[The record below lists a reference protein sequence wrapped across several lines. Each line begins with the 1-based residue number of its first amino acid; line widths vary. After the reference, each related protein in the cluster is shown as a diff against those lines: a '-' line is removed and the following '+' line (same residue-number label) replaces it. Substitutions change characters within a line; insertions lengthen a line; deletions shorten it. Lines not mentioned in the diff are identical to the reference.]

1 MDESVLSELARILS
15 WQRLLIA
22 AALLVLTW
30 IFLRLLAR
38 LSSYLSERFTKL
50 RLVIATANPII
61 RILSWVVV
69 ISLIVFVVFKPPVST
84 LLAISASV
92 GLAVGLGAQDLIR
105 NLIAGVLMLFE
116 RPFLV
121 GDMIAV
127 GEHYGEVRDIG
138 LRATQLRTF
147 DDSLVTLPNALV
159 FSQAISNSNAGVL
172 DELVVV
178 EFTLPASLDPVVVR
192 NLAYETAVASPYV
205 YLRKPVAVTVEDDY
219 AMAHLTKFKVK
230 AYVMDVRLER
240 AMATDI
246 TLRLKRAFLE
256 KGLLLKNSFN

>member
-1 MDESVLSELARILS
+1 MDESVISELTRILS
-15 WQRLLIA
+15 WQRLLVA
-22 AALLVLTW
+22 AALLLLTW
-30 IFLRLLAR
+30 LFLKLLAR
-38 LSSYLSERFTKL
+38 LSSYLGERFTKL
-50 RLVIATANPII
+50 RLVIATANPVI
-61 RILSWVVV
+61 RILSWIVTL
-69 ISLIVFVVFKPPVST
+69 SLIVFVVFKPPVST

-92 GLAVGLGAQDLIR
+92 GLAFGLGAQDLIR

-127 GEHYGEVRDIG
+127 AGHYGEVQDIG
-138 LRATQLRTF
+138 LRATLLKTF

-159 FSQAISNSNAGVL
+159 FSQAISNSNAGAL
-172 DELVVV
+172 DEMVVV

-192 NLAYETAVASPYV
+192 NLAYDTAVASPYV
-205 YLRKPVAVTVEDDY
+205 YLRKPVSVALEDHY

-246 TLRLKRAFLE
+246 TLRLKRAFQE
-256 KGLLLKNSFN
+256 KGLQVENCLS